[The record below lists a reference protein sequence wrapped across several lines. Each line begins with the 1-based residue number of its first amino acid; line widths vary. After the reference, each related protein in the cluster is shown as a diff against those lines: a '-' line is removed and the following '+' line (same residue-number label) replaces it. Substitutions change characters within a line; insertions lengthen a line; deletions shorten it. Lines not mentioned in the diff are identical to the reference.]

1 MYIEYISETLWSHSL
16 LITWCLVVQFTSED
30 PSSTVKPLPP
40 KLAQINLLST
50 EAGLRCMQIQ
60 SYHLNLLWSLRTLW
74 HDVTLKSFIS
84 SHMMSGQET
93 LTERKKKAVDLHS
106 RPALLRRPIT
116 ASGGSLQHRE
126 RERMERML
134 RPHSAPLPVSAQV
147 PLQYAPPKP
156 TVLYNIT
163 HKCPRSKDVVCPKL
177 ATDIICSRSASRS
190 RHGKKTLESGT
201 PTQQNNG
208 SIPILIITQ
217 RHNQHIHSC

>member
-1 MYIEYISETLWSHSL
+1 M
-16 LITWCLVVQFTSED
+16 
-30 PSSTVKPLPP
+30 
-40 KLAQINLLST
+40 ST
-50 EAGLRCMQIQ
+50 EAGLRCMQIR

-93 LTERKKKAVDLHS
+93 LTERKKKAVDLYS

-126 RERMERML
+126 RERMERIL

-163 HKCPRSKDVVCPKL
+163 HKCPRTKDVLCPKL
-177 ATDIICSRSASRS
+177 ATDFICSRSASRS

-201 PTQQNNG
+201 PTQQSNG
-208 SIPILIITQ
+208 PTPTLIITQ
-217 RHNQHIHSC
+217 HHNQHIHSC